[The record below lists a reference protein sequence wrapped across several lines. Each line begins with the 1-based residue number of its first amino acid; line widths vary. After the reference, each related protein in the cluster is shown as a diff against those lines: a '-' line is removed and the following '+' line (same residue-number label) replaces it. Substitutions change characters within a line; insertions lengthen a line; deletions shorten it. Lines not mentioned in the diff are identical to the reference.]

1 MTIAAGVVDRAQ
13 RTSPR
18 APVRRPRRIRKQTVA
33 AWCFL
38 APSLIILAVFVF
50 WPIVYSFDL
59 SVHRWKFSAD
69 AQAWV
74 GMANYERMWRDARFW
89 NALGNTVYYTVFTVP
104 LGIVLPLALAMLLNQ
119 AIPLRS
125 LLRSA
130 FFLPVI
136 ASFAIVALAWRFML
150 DPDIGLLAY
159 WLSFLGFPHVS
170 PLRDPN
176 LAMPSVILASLWK
189 NLGFNMV
196 IYLAGLQSI
205 PQVLYEAARI
215 DGANRWQQFAN
226 VTWPQ
231 LRNTN
236 IFVLVISVIG
246 AFQVFDPSFVMTPG
260 GGPLFS
266 TDTLV
271 TYIYHTGITN
281 LNLSYAA
288 SIGIFLF
295 VVVFI
300 LTLIQMRLTRA
311 WEQ

>member
-1 MTIAAGVVDRAQ
+1 MRRGPTAWIVTTCVLVPLWTPVLV
-13 RTSPR
+13 RTY
-18 APVRRPRRIRKQTVA
+18 
-33 AWCFL
+33 AWI
-38 APSLIILAVFVF
+38 IILQRQG
-50 WPIVYSFDL
+50 IIN
-59 SVHRWKFSAD
+59 D
-69 AQAWV
+69 ALIST
-74 GMANYERMWRDARFW
+74 GLIGRP
-89 NALGNTVYYTVFTVP
+89 LTLLYTT
-104 LGIVLPLALAMLLNQ
+104 GA
-119 AIPLRS
+119 
-125 LLRSA
+125 
-130 FFLPVI
+130 
-136 ASFAIVALAWRFML
+136 
-150 DPDIGLLAY
+150 
-159 WLSFLGFPHVS
+159 
-170 PLRDPN
+170 
-176 LAMPSVILASLWK
+176 VILAMTQVLLPFMILPIQSSLR
-189 NLGFNMV
+189 
-196 IYLAGLQSI
+196 SI
-205 PQVLYEAARI
+205 PKDLPQAALGL
-215 DGANRWQQFAN
+215 GASRFRVFAN

-246 AFQVFDPSFVMTPG
+246 AFQVFDPSFVMTPD